1 MDIDKDNQIERITE
15 RQESPLKYWKFSMN
29 DLAALGKWEAFT
41 KYQNQ
46 MFEKTSTDKNSW
58 VVINSNNKLIARL
71 TAIRYVLQ
79 NINYEN
85 KIPLKEKRWAERLKQ
100 IEVEGVM
107 FKDLNPQQ
115 YKILKKL
122 IN

>member
-1 MDIDKDNQIERITE
+1 MERITE

-46 MFEKTSTDKNSW
+46 MLDRTSTKFNPW
-58 VVINSNNKLIARL
+58 VIINSNNKLIARL

-79 NINYEN
+79 QIHYDG
-85 KIPLKEKRWAERLKQ
+85 KIPLKEKRWSEKLKQ
-100 IEVEGVM
+100 IEIEGVI
-107 FKDLNPQQ
+107 FKDLNQIQ
-115 YKILKKL
+115 YQLLNKL
-122 IN
+122 CNNSPN